1 MKEVQG
7 DKRGLERFDLEIPAR
22 IRISKADNMEKTLD
36 FLTSDIC
43 SGGAFFNTPRPL
55 AVGTDV
61 IIDLIL
67 PISKLIRRL
76 EKLEENYQQTRIN
89 VSGTVLRSES
99 GGMAISFNNDYE
111 IGPWQ
116 EMVSGP

>member
-7 DKRGLERFDLEIPAR
+7 NKRGLERFDLEIPAR
-22 IRISKADNMEKTLD
+22 IRISKADNIEKTLD

-43 SGGAFFNTPRPL
+43 SGGAFFNTTEPL
-55 AVGTDV
+55 AEGTDV
-61 IIDLIL
+61 TIDLIL

-76 EKLEENYQQTRIN
+76 KKLEGNYRQTRIN

-99 GGMAISFNNDYE
+99 GGMAISFNNDYK
-111 IGPWQ
+111 IGPW
-116 EMVSGP
+116 EEAVSAP